1 MRWRFFY
8 AYSTYFFMK
17 KTPLFSTIP
26 NFDPKLAPIS
36 PKDARFKALTADM
49 VTESFL
55 IEHFASTLQRRQAT
69 NAHVPN
75 NPELKPSAVLI
86 PILQRGTGS
95 EGLAVLLTVRSTKL
109 RKHSGQIALPGG
121 KIDAED
127 ANAIATALREAE
139 EEIGL
144 PTANCQVI
152 GCLARH
158 ETGTGFE
165 ITPIVA
171 LVNPNYTPLLSED
184 EVSDIFEVPLLHI
197 LDPQNHNHHE
207 MTWTNEDGTH
217 TRDWYG
223 IPSVDTEGK
232 PRHIWGVTAK
242 VLRNFYEYLHGDI
255 E

>member
-1 MRWRFFY
+1 
-8 AYSTYFFMK
+8 MK
-17 KTPLFSTIP
+17 KPPLFSTIA
-26 NFDPKLAPIS
+26 NFDPKLAPIL
-36 PKDARFKALTADM
+36 PKDSRFVALTADK
-49 VTESFL
+49 VNESFL
-55 IEHFASTLQRRQAT
+55 MEHLAPTLLGQQAA
-69 NAHVPN
+69 NAHIPQ

-86 PILQRGTGS
+86 PIMQRPS
-95 EGLAVLLTVRSTKL
+95 GLTVLLTVRSTKL

-127 ANAIATALREAE
+127 ASAIATALREAE

-152 GCLARH
+152 GSLTRH

-171 LVNPNYTPLLSED
+171 LVNPTYTPVLSED

-207 MTWTNEDGTH
+207 LTWTNDDGTY

-223 IPSVDTEGK
+223 IPSVDTDGK
-232 PRHIWGVTAK
+232 PRHIWGVTAR

-255 E
+255 T